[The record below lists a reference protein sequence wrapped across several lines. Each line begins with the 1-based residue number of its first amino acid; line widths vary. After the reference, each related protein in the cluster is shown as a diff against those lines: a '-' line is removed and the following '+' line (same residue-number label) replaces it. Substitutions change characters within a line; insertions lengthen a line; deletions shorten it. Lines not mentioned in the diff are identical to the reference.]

1 MDQNNNTASPSPLEQ
16 LGTQQAPPPPPMPAS
31 PFAANMDPNTPVSLK
46 LPVSAFMRQPTPRVQ
61 AIDTPG
67 VRKPGGP
74 AFLAQI
80 LDDPDKQGYIIEV
93 RRTGPAV
100 WENQHLPAGVVERLT
115 PMTYNELYRR
125 VLESHGGGEYRVL
138 VLDENGVMKTQFP
151 FIIDTVMTAPKVK
164 LPNTVSMFGTAPT
177 GLRPTPI
184 NANFAAMNGTAA
196 ETDEIAKIRDEERKT
211 VAAHQLIRTKHE
223 LRKTEKQIM
232 EEERAEQE
240 RRERAAQA
248 PVDRIDQRMQQL
260 EMLLMKTQ
268 DGGSSKTLEMMN
280 QNFQNMMTLMM
291 ESNKQSREDAQR
303 RSDEQ
308 FKMLTLLFSQKG
320 SGSSEV
326 AEAAKLAAEANKQM
340 MTMAMETA
348 KSGNQKFEKLFET
361 VMVQKLTQSDNQ
373 ENKAFEWMERGR
385 RQTLELLEIRERFGD
400 RDEDDWNPEAGVV
413 GNVGRMVFKFLSD
426 AMKNGGG
433 GLLSQWIAQHTQ
445 KPTAQVTNQDLL
457 SLAHNVEQGR
467 IAAPPSMSQLG
478 VNNVPA
484 QPQIQQQYAPVTMA
498 QPIPPAQR
506 PIVTPSPVVPPVAPP
521 VAINPAPVAPPV
533 VEPVEVYEV
542 QQPAQLVQPP
552 AVAAVEPT
560 AVDALVRLR
569 EYVNEALEIAC
580 ADLED
585 ARREHEWPNFA
596 LDKWPM
602 YFLDQLLTAPDDG
615 ARVQLIQTH
624 ADPELFQRL
633 VTLISAVPNAQHNY
647 AMFMLALQNMLM
659 EHRQAKVVPL
669 NVA

>member
-1 MDQNNNTASPSPLEQ
+1 MR
-16 LGTQQAPPPPPMPAS
+16 QQAPRA
-31 PFAANMDPNTPVSLK
+31 
-46 LPVSAFMRQPTPRVQ
+46 Q

-151 FIIDTVMTAPKVK
+151 FIIDTVMTAPKFK

-177 GLRPTPI
+177 GLRPAPI

-260 EMLLMKTQ
+260 EMILLKTQ
-268 DGGSSKTLEMMN
+268 DGGGSKTLEMMQ
-280 QNFQNMMTLMM
+280 QNFQNMMNLMM
-291 ESNKQSREDAQR
+291 ESNRQSREDAQR

-308 FKMLTLLFSQKG
+308 FKMLTLLFTQKG

-385 RQTLELLEIRERFGD
+385 RQTLEMLEIRDRFGD
-400 RDEDDWNPEAGVV
+400 RDRDEDEWNPEAGVV

-445 KPTAQVTNQDLL
+445 KPPAQVTNQDLL

-467 IAAPPSMSQLG
+467 ISAPPSMSQLG
-478 VNNVPA
+478 VGNVPA
-484 QPQIQQQYAPVTMA
+484 QPQVQQQYAPVTMA

-506 PIVTPSPVVPPVAPP
+506 PIVPPPPVAP
-521 VAINPAPVAPPV
+521 VAVNPAPAVIPAA
-533 VEPVEVYEV
+533 PVEVYEV
-542 QQPAQLVQPP
+542 QQPIQLVQPP
-552 AVAAVEPT
+552 APIVVAENT
-560 AVDALVRLR
+560 ADDAIARLR
-569 EYVNEALEIAC
+569 EYVNEAIEIAC

-585 ARREHEWPNFA
+585 GRREHEWSNFA

-615 ARVQLIQTH
+615 VRIQLIQTH
-624 ADPELFQRL
+624 TDPELFQRL

-669 NVA
+669 NAAS

>member
-1 MDQNNNTASPSPLEQ
+1 MDQTNNTASPLEQ
-16 LGTQQAPPPPPMPAS
+16 LATQQSVPLPPPMPSS
-31 PFAANMDPNTPVSLK
+31 PFMNVDPNTPVSLK
-46 LPVSAFMRQPTPRVQ
+46 LPVSAFTRQQPR
-61 AIDTPG
+61 ASALDTPG
-67 VRKPGGP
+67 VKKLGGP

-80 LDDPDKQGYIIEV
+80 LDDPEKQGYIIEV

-100 WENQHLPAGVVERLT
+100 WENQHLPAGVIERLT
-115 PMTYNELYRR
+115 PMAYPELYRR
-125 VLESHGGGEYRVL
+125 VLEGHGGGEYRV
-138 VLDENGVMKTQFP
+138 VVMDESGVMKTQFP
-151 FIIDTVMTAPKVK
+151 FIIDTVMTAPKFK
-164 LPNTVSMFGTAPT
+164 LPNTVALFGTAPNN
-177 GLRPTPI
+177 GFRPTPM
-184 NANFAAMNGTAA
+184 NANFAAIAGTAA
-196 ETDEIAKIRDEERKT
+196 EPDEILKIREAERKT
-211 VAAHQLIRTKHE
+211 VAEHQLLRTKQD
-223 LRKTEKQIM
+223 LRRTEKQIA

-240 RRERAAQA
+240 RRERQAQA
-248 PVDRIDQRMQQL
+248 PVDRMDQRMQQL
-260 EMLLMKTQ
+260 EMFLMKQ
-268 DGGSSKTLEMMN
+268 DGGGSSKTLEMMN

-320 SGSSEV
+320 SGSSDV

-361 VMVQKLTQSDNQ
+361 VMVQKLTQSDSQ

-385 RQTLELLEIRERFGD
+385 RQTLEMLEIRDRYSD
-400 RDEDDWNPEAGVV
+400 RDADEEGWNPEAGVI

-433 GLLSQWIAQHTQ
+433 GLLSQWISQHTQ
-445 KPTAQVTNQDLL
+445 KPTTQVTNQDLL

-467 IAAPPSMSQLG
+467 IAAPPMTALG
-478 VNNVPA
+478 VGNPPA
-484 QPQIQQQYAPVTMA
+484 QPQVQQQYAPATMA
-498 QPIPPAQR
+498 QPIPTAQR
-506 PIVTPSPVVPPVAPP
+506 PVTPPPVVAVNPPPVVVPPPAPTPP
-521 VAINPAPVAPPV
+521 V
-533 VEPVEVYEV
+533 ELYEV
-542 QQPAQLVQPP
+542 QQAVQQVYPT
-552 AVAAVEPT
+552 ATVTVAVEQT
-560 AVDALVRLR
+560 DDAAAQRLR

-585 ARREHEWPNFA
+585 GRREHEWSNFA

-615 ARVQLIQTH
+615 ARIQLIQTH
-624 ADPELFQRL
+624 ADPDLFQRL
-633 VTLISAVPNAQHNY
+633 VTLISTAPSAQHNY

-669 NVA
+669 NAAS